1 MCGIVVTVDR
11 TGDGDRVVQVR
22 GDAEHPLSHGYTCP
36 KGRALPEV
44 HHHPHRLDR
53 PWTRADGPTT
63 WDVALDDLAARVR
76 AAIEANGPSAVA
88 MYLASGSAFDANGR
102 RIAERFLRVLGSPQK
117 YTATTIDTPC
127 KPLVA
132 ELVGGWSGLTPMLDV
147 DSCDLVLLLGTN
159 PVVSHGHSNGMADPV
174 VALRA
179 VARRGELWVA
189 DPRRTETA
197 VLATR
202 HLPLRAS
209 SDWVLLAHLVREVL
223 ADGADHAYLAAHA
236 DAADVERL
244 RLAVAPFDRATAAT
258 ATGLPEDDL
267 ADLVAAI
274 RRRGKVAALTGTGCS
289 MARVANVTE
298 WLLWALHVVTGSFEH
313 PGTMWF
319 NPGFLLRMDGRRL
332 EPSDGTPGPGP
343 ASRPELPRRFDE
355 YPCAGL
361 VSEIEAGNVR
371 ALFVVGGN
379 PLTVFP
385 EPDRL
390 AAALATLD
398 VLAVLDVV
406 VTETTAVATH
416 VLPATDQLE
425 RADVPWMLD
434 AYQLALS
441 SQHTPAVVEPGAE
454 RRPVWWAFAQLGR
467 RLGLAV
473 LPGGLDPDLATDDDL
488 LAQVARERFAELRAA
503 PTAVVGE
510 RPAGRW
516 VHERLLPEGKW
527 RLAPTA
533 LVAQLD
539 GLAADLAT
547 ALADRPA
554 PLVLTPRRQLRTM
567 NSQLRDVGARRER
580 AEVLLHPAD
589 AAVVG
594 GVGVGDG
601 ELVEVVSAHG
611 TLTGAVRVDE
621 HTGRGTVSLTHGWDR
636 PNVGR
641 LTSSEQGVDPL
652 TGMVW
657 QSGLPVEVRPWD
669 STAST

>member
-1 MCGIVVTVDR
+1 MCGIVVTVDD
-11 TGDGDRVVQVR
+11 TDDGERVVRVR
-22 GDAEHPLSHGYTCP
+22 GDADHPLSHGYTCP

-53 PWTRADGPTT
+53 PWARATGATT
-63 WDVALDDLAARVR
+63 WDGLLDDLADRVR
-76 AAIEANGPSAVA
+76 EAVAAHGPSAVA

-117 YTATTIDTPC
+117 YTATTIDTPS

-147 DSCDLVLLLGTN
+147 ETCDLVLLLGTN

-174 VALRA
+174 VKLREIA
-179 VARRGELWVA
+179 ARGELWVA
-189 DPRRTETA
+189 DTRRTETA
-197 VLATR
+197 ALATR
-202 HLPLRAS
+202 YLPVRAS
-209 SDWVLLAHLVREVL
+209 TDWILLAHLVREVL
-223 ADGADHAYLAAHA
+223 ADGADESYHAAHTEP
-236 DAADVERL
+236 ADVDRL
-244 RLAVAPFDRATAAT
+244 QAAVAPFDRATTSA
-258 ATGLPEDDL
+258 ATGLPEADL
-267 ADLVAAI
+267 TDLVAAI

-298 WLLWALHVVTGSFEH
+298 WLLWALHIVTGSYEH

-332 EPSDGTPGPGP
+332 EPADGTPGPGP

-398 VLAVLDVV
+398 VVAVLDVV
-406 VTETTAVATH
+406 ETETTAIATH

-434 AYQLALS
+434 AYQPALAS
-441 SQHTPAVVEPGAE
+441 HYTPAVVDPGAD

-467 RLGLAV
+467 RLGLRV
-473 LPGGLDPDLATDDDL
+473 LPGDLDPDLATDEDL
-488 LAQVARERFAELRAA
+488 LAQVARERFDELRSA
-503 PTAVVGE
+503 PTAVVDDD
-510 RPAGRW
+510 RPGRW
-516 VHERLLPEGKW
+516 VHERLLPGGKW
-527 RLAPTA
+527 RVAPA
-533 LVAQLD
+533 GLLAQLD
-539 GLAADLAT
+539 GLAAELAST
-547 ALADRPA
+547 GPA

-567 NSQLRDVGARRER
+567 NSQLRDVGARREA
-580 AEVLLHPAD
+580 AEVLLHPDD

-594 GVGVGDG
+594 GTGVGDG
-601 ELVEVVSAHG
+601 DLVEVASAHG
-611 TLTGAVRVDE
+611 ALVGAVRVDE
-621 HTGRGTVSLTHGWDR
+621 RTGRGTVSLTHGWDR